1 MSVSN
6 VCNPFFSPVVEMC
19 RYFFLWP
26 TLLPFLFG
34 CSYING
40 RNAGELFLIFYNLCL
55 VSVLWTGL
63 YKSAT
68 SFLSTLVLSDAV
80 AVWCFY
86 FLVHRFYV
94 LWACKRCWEYIS
106 LYIFSSYIFFTRVVS
121 VFTWLILF
129 SAVLLYSPAG
139 FSCSSRFS
147 AMLWCCHVVLKQY
160 FCYSQFF
167 SVHSM
172 MKLLLLWA
180 YGEDV
185 LRLFPVQNRIRCI
198 LCQDAECACRQT
210 FLVAV

>member
-1 MSVSN
+1 MD
-6 VCNPFFSPVVEMC
+6 E
-19 RYFFLWP
+19 
-26 TLLPFLFG
+26 TLKSCFLF
-34 CSYING
+34 
-40 RNAGELFLIFYNLCL
+40 FYNLCL

-106 LYIFSSYIFFTRVVS
+106 LYIFSSYIFFTRVVT